1 MSAASVS
8 ERTTTRGRRIGTWF
22 VIALVLLLVGAAGA
36 AISSLSEWSQRG
48 VLDPESAGPQGTRAV
63 VEILRE
69 QGVDVRVA
77 RSRDDAA
84 ELLAAGAA
92 TLVLPDAP
100 ALSDAALEALADEAA
115 DVVLIEPRSRTLSM
129 FLADAAPGGVA
140 DGDAVAPACALP
152 AAERAGAITPGV
164 LYLAGDAATACYPI
178 DDAHALLVTADGD
191 ASRSAVDGRSIMTN
205 ENLAAEGNAALSL
218 ALLGQNPV
226 AVWYVPNV
234 ADSDLAPGDLS
245 LGELTPP
252 WVSPVIVLLLAAGVA
267 AAIWQG
273 RRFGPLVAERLPV
286 TVRAAET
293 TQGRA
298 RLYAQTRDRTHA
310 LDELRI
316 AALRRLARALGLGP
330 AASAA
335 EIADAAALRTGTD
348 RGVARGIL
356 IDDLPGTDERFVA
369 VAASLRDLEEAV
381 HAAVR
386 PERNT
391 P

>member
-8 ERTTTRGRRIGTWF
+8 ERTTTRGRRIGTWV
-22 VIALVLLLVGAAGA
+22 VIALVLLLVGTAGA

-100 ALSDAALEALADEAA
+100 ALSDEALEALADEAA

-164 LYLAGDAATACYPI
+164 LYLAGDAATACYPV

-191 ASRSAVDGRSIMTN
+191 ASRSAVDGRSIMTH
-205 ENLAAEGNAALSL
+205 ENLAA
-218 ALLGQNPV
+218 GQNPV

-234 ADSDLAPGDLS
+234 AGSDLAPGDLS

-252 WVSPVIVLLLAAGVA
+252 WVSPVIALLLAAGVA

-316 AALRRLARALGLGP
+316 ATLRRLARALGLGP